1 MQKLKEILMQSE
13 HNWCSEMAF
22 TGFTKKYL
30 ELNPMNRNECGR
42 PDDLVGL
49 DEIAE
54 LKFDVKYFNHG
65 STLIGNWTNW
75 TNLQKDNAAYAI
87 MSATRLSF

>member
-1 MQKLKEILMQSE
+1 
-13 HNWCSEMAF
+13 MAF

-65 STLIGNWTNW
+65 STLIGN
-75 TNLQKDNAAYAI
+75 
-87 MSATRLSF
+87 